1 MVVIHSVKDS
11 VFILIGDLLI
21 GDLAVSHCLSIY
33 SNSTKFISKKKLVP
47 ALRSFKGTIII
58 YIEYSQPSI
67 ISTQARRNEKKSGG
81 WVVGGFG
88 CLSKNVGQLG

>member
-11 VFILIGDLLI
+11 VFILIGDL
-21 GDLAVSHCLSIY
+21 AVSHCLGIS
-33 SNSTKFISKKKLVP
+33 SSSTKFISKKKLVP

-81 WVVGGFG
+81 WVEGGFG
-88 CLSKNVGQLG
+88 CL